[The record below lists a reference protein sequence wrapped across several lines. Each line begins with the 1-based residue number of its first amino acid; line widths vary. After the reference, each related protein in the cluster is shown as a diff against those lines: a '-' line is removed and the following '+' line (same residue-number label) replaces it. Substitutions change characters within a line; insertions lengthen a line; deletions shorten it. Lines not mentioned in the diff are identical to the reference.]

1 MPELGSS
8 SCLVFSGQAKEL
20 NSYGK
25 VLPPIAALQG
35 CCLDCLMHNYTL
47 SKVGSLQMN
56 CLAWKG
62 EKLLPRADLIRL
74 VKADGITFFHFAHPT
89 FSSFLT
95 TAHASLYTIKQA

>member
-1 MPELGSS
+1 
-8 SCLVFSGQAKEL
+8 
-20 NSYGK
+20 
-25 VLPPIAALQG
+25 
-35 CCLDCLMHNYTL
+35 
-47 SKVGSLQMN
+47 MN